1 VDASRFMAVAARRY
15 CLLIIAL
22 LATMF
27 PVTAGAVPGNPIIKF
42 EVVGPPDVEIL
53 DGQVTPVDFG
63 ITTVGNPV
71 TLTFRLTN
79 NNGGSP
85 LQTSNL
91 VVPAGYTDSG
101 LPGAVPAP
109 IGVRTFTITLTAA
122 SQGIFNGTVSF
133 DTNDPNYPAFDFPV
147 TGFVICAPSVTCPV
161 DVVVDAPAGECS
173 AQVIVPAPNLSDN
186 CSTVTLTN
194 DRTGTADASDV
205 YPVGTTSV
213 TFTVVDEYQ
222 NEASCTMNVTVRD
235 VTPPSIACP
244 ENIILDAA
252 SDSCGAEVIVPVPS
266 VDDDCSSVT
275 LVNDFNG
282 TSDASGVY
290 PVGTTNVSFLATDDW
305 GTTATCS
312 LTVTVNDVTAPSIT
326 CPGNIEVNAPAD
338 GCGAIVEI
346 LIPEVTD
353 NCSTYTL
360 TNSYT
365 GTSDASGIYP
375 VGVTTVTYTAI
386 DAASNENTCQFT
398 VTVKDVTPPSILCPS
413 DITADA
419 SVENCTADIEVS
431 LPEVSDNCGGV
442 TITNDFTGES
452 NASDTYPLGTTI
464 VTYTATDGAGNSA
477 SCQLTVTVQD
487 VNAPSITCPENITV
501 DADVDGCSASVEV
514 PSPEVAD
521 SCSTY
526 TLTNDYNDTADASAV
541 YPVGVTTVNFT
552 AEDSAGNSNS
562 CSFTITVID
571 ATPPSVSC
579 PENISVDASGDACSA
594 LVEIAI
600 PEFADNCTTVTLTND
615 ITGSE
620 DASATYPVGT
630 TTVTYTATDSAGN
643 QASCSFD
650 VTVNDVTAPTISCP
664 ANITVNAGAN
674 ACSAAVTVPA
684 PTVNDSCAGVTVTNS
699 FNGTANASGT
709 YPVGVTTVTFTATDA
724 AGNDNTCQMTVTVND
739 VTAPTISCPANITV
753 NAPANACS
761 AAVTVPAPTVNDS
774 CAGVTVT
781 NSFNGTA
788 NASGTYPVGVTT
800 VTFTA
805 TDAAGNDNTC
815 QMTVT
820 VNDVTAPTISC
831 PANIVVN
838 GSTANCTAEVTVPA
852 PTVNDSCAGVTVT
865 NSFNGTANASGTY
878 PAGVT
883 TVTFTATDAAGNEN
897 TCQMTVTVNCAA
909 TCSTDN
915 DPVFAE
921 TGTSQT
927 LTWTI
932 TSNDA
937 PVEGIEVHFMVISG
951 PNSGYMEDVTTNAQ
965 GQATITLLSDLEG
978 VDVVEGTGTYGSG
991 DFGCAASIIWSAPD
1005 VVDVPLSEPAGW
1017 TYVSPAPP
1025 FIRPFPFTDVN
1036 LLGIRTKDNTNSFGY
1051 WLSPYFTIGS
1061 KDLPVETAERS
1072 IPVTEADI
1080 AGTDLYRI
1088 DFHLKS
1094 NLADLATMPTIRV
1107 RQNTFSLEQSDVVVI
1122 TSTGD
1127 GALSPPTSG
1136 RTYPLFVLMPDT
1148 QNQFSLSFDVLNF
1161 DPNDVFHVDLS
1172 LDQVTMT
1179 AVGTDNLTGE
1189 QAHLSQNFLGNQS
1202 NGWTPRNAAP
1212 TFAVPNS
1219 AVTTDGLQIGG
1230 GGAEAIQFGFWGSPE
1245 GTNLVNLQANRLYAV
1260 TFEMGS
1266 DADAG
1271 SKSQVSTFRGRIN
1284 TASSQLSAYILSES
1298 SSDAA
1303 RTPISGQ
1310 PLSYTCY
1317 FAAPPEQA
1325 GQELLFSLD
1334 WLYVPNTGNSN
1345 AIPIYLRTLN
1355 VTSYDLP

>member
-1 VDASRFMAVAARRY
+1 MDVSRIMAVAARRY
-15 CLLIIAL
+15 CLLLIAL

-63 ITTVGNPV
+63 ITTVGNPI

-147 TGFVICAPSVTCPV
+147 TGFVICAPSVTCPA
-161 DVVVDAPAGECS
+161 DVVVDAPTGECS
-173 AQVIVPAPNLSDN
+173 AKVIVPTPGLSDN
-186 CSTVTLTN
+186 CSTITLTN
-194 DRTGTADASDV
+194 DYTNTDDASGV
-205 YPVGTTSV
+205 YPVGTTAV
-213 TFTVVDEYQ
+213 TFTVTDEYQ
-222 NEASCTMNVTVRD
+222 NEASCSMNVTVRD

-244 ENIILDAA
+244 ENITLDAA
-252 SDSCGAEVIVPVPS
+252 SDSCSAEVSVPVPS
-266 VDDDCSSVT
+266 VNDDCSSVT

-312 LTVTVNDVTAPSIT
+312 LTVTVNDVTPPSFT
-326 CPGNIEVNAPAD
+326 CPENIEVNAPAD

-419 SVENCTADIEVS
+419 SVENCTADVEVS

-452 NASDTYPLGTTI
+452 NASGTYPLGTTI

-487 VNAPSITCPENITV
+487 VNAPSITCPANITV
-501 DADVDGCSASVEV
+501 DADVDGCSASVEI
-514 PSPEVAD
+514 PSPEIAD

-526 TLTNDYNDTADASAV
+526 TLTNDYNGTADASAV

-562 CSFTITVID
+562 CSFTITVND
-571 ATPPSVSC
+571 ATPPSVTC
-579 PENISVDASGDACSA
+579 PENVSVDASGDACSA

-600 PEFADNCTTVTLTND
+600 PEFGDNCTTVTLTND

-650 VTVNDVTAPTISCP
+650 
-664 ANITVNAGAN
+664 
-674 ACSAAVTVPA
+674 
-684 PTVNDSCAGVTVTNS
+684 
-699 FNGTANASGT
+699 
-709 YPVGVTTVTFTATDA
+709 
-724 AGNDNTCQMTVTVND
+724 VTVND

-852 PTVNDSCAGVTVT
+852 PTVSDSCAGVTIT

-883 TVTFTATDAAGNEN
+883 TVTFTATDAAGNDN

-937 PVEGIEVHFMVISG
+937 PVEGVEVHFMVISG

-965 GQATITLLSDLEG
+965 GQATITLLSDFEG

-991 DFGCAASIIWSAPD
+991 DFGCAASIVWSAPG

-1051 WLSPYFTIGS
+1051 WLSPYFTTGN

-1072 IPVTEADI
+1072 IPVTEVDI

-1088 DFHLKS
+1088 DFHVKS

-1212 TFAVPNS
+1212 TFVIPNS